1 MKKPLIFEIKGNSL
15 DDGPGIRTVIFM
27 KGCPLSCVW
36 CHNPEGMRPGQEHS
50 YESKECIGCL
60 ACLNTCT
67 SHAIINEGGNLRID
81 RSKCSECRT
90 CVSVCPTG
98 ALDIVGKD
106 MNIESIVSEVMK
118 DRPFFETSGGGVTL
132 SGGEPTIFMDFC
144 SELLQEL
151 KKFGI
156 STLLETCGLFDI
168 DRFLDK
174 MLPWLDMIY
183 FDIKLFDSGEHK
195 KYCGVS
201 NEKIINNFRTLS
213 FMKPEHILPRVPL
226 VPGITDTDSNLDS
239 IAGFLHSSKASRVK
253 LLPYNPL
260 WPDKLMK
267 FSAQNKPV
275 PEIMKQFMKP
285 EHIRSCI
292 EIFTKQSIK
301 TI

>member
-36 CHNPEGMRPGQEHS
+36 CHNPEGMRPGPEHS
-50 YESKECIGCL
+50 YDSKECIGCL
-60 ACLNTCT
+60 ACLNIC
-67 SHAIINEGGNLRID
+67 SSQAIINEDGNLRTD
-81 RSKCSECRT
+81 RSKCSECHT

-98 ALDIVGKD
+98 ALEIVGKELS
-106 MNIESIVSEVMK
+106 IEWIVSEVMK

-132 SGGEPTIFMDFC
+132 SGGEPSMFMDFC
-144 SELLQEL
+144 SSLLQEF
-151 KKFGI
+151 KKLRI
-156 STLLETCGLFDI
+156 NTLLETCGLFDM
-168 DRFLDK
+168 DRFLEK
-174 MLPWLDMIY
+174 MLPFLDMIY
-183 FDIKLFDSGEHK
+183 FDIKLFDSSEHK

-201 NEKIINNFRTLS
+201 NDKIIENFRTLS

-226 VPGITDTDSNLDS
+226 VPGITDTDSNLNA
-239 IAGFLHSSKASRVK
+239 IAGFLLSCKVSRIK

-267 FSAQNKPV
+267 FSAQNRHI
-275 PEIMKQFMKP
+275 PEMMKQFMKP
-285 EHIRSCI
+285 EHVRSCI
-292 EIFTKQSIK
+292 ELFTKQGIK

>member
-36 CHNPEGMRPGQEHS
+36 CHNPEGMRPLYEHS
-50 YESKECIGCL
+50 LDAKECIRCL
-60 ACLNTCT
+60 ACVEACASNAIAYENTLT
-67 SHAIINEGGNLRID
+67 VD
-81 RSKCSECRT
+81 RSKCSGCFT

-98 ALDIVGKD
+98 ALDIVGKN
-106 MNIESIVSEVMK
+106 MSIEKIVEQVARDK
-118 DRPFFETSGGGVTL
+118 PFFDNSGGGVTL

-156 STLLETCGLFDI
+156 NTLLETCGLFDI

-183 FDIKLFDSGEHK
+183 FDIKLFDSDEHK

-201 NEKIINNFRTLS
+201 NEKIIENFRTLS

-239 IAGFLHSSKASRVK
+239 IAGFLHSCKASKVK

-292 EIFTKQSIK
+292 EIFTEQSIK